1 MKKNNIHQYSFQK
14 SSPNMI
20 NLNFWLK
27 LYDMFWVSSSFSN
40 GCELVLLCYIYVI
53 CQSLLNE
60 IELLSVIQKYS
71 FRKKI
76 V

>member
-1 MKKNNIHQYSFQK
+1 MV
-14 SSPNMI
+14 

-27 LYDMFWVSSSFSN
+27 LYDMFWVSFSSNN

-60 IELLSVIQKYS
+60 IELLSVIQKNS